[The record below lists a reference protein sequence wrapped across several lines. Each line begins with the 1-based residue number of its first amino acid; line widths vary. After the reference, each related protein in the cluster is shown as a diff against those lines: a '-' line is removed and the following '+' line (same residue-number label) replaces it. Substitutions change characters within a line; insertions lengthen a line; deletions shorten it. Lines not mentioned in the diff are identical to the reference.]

1 MIKVRYPNENGF
13 NHNIEIRK
21 IERIEGDGTFL
32 VRGMENGFNVLLH
45 LDVDGF
51 GRFHKLPTSTAEY
64 LKLMMPFTKRVDVT
78 ENLKGHLN
86 GQNIDS
92 LPEKQKPIDTIKMF
106 YHPVHKKMYIY
117 KENAIDLGYITGD
130 KKYNDTNGIIDS
142 DLTLRNNYYEIS
154 DMQFEQIKEKYKI
167 QVVKFKLKEVKKQ
180 QPHEFNHLN
189 FAKNDDIKTFFE
201 QRIAKLLMDLKYY
214 LEVQGKVDD
223 PTRNLIIQLISH
235 EKEINKLPNTEYKNE
250 LLSVLYFDMIDLLS
264 TVRGLNLSYER
275 VGNYNKKADSY
286 TKLLMIKEK
295 ELGMDLSNVKALVN
309 DIQDNLNEAYKLT
322 SGIEPSTWSLVQT
335 FTNNLSEVLLQDE
348 VMFRKQIAT
357 YNKDNLLYNQIIFE
371 LRNYIEGKNTTK

>member
-51 GRFHKLPTSTAEY
+51 GRFHKLAPSTADY
-64 LKLMMPFTKRVDVT
+64 IKLMMPFTKRVDVT
-78 ENLKGHLN
+78 ENLKGYLN

-106 YHPVHKKMYIY
+106 YHPLLRKMYIY
-117 KENAIDLGYITGD
+117 KENAIDLGFISGE
-130 KKYNDTNGIIDS
+130 KKYNNTNGIIDS
-142 DLTLRNNYYEIS
+142 NLTLINNYYEIS
-154 DMQFEQIKEKYKI
+154 DMQFEQIKDKYKI
-167 QVVKFKLKEVKKQ
+167 QVIKFKIKETKK
-180 QPHEFNHLN
+180 PKHEFNHLN

-201 QRIAKLLMDLKYY
+201 QRIAKLLIDLKYY
-214 LEVQGKVDD
+214 LEVQGKIDD
-223 PTRNLIIQLISH
+223 PTRQLIIQLIDH
-235 EKEINKLPNTEYKNE
+235 EKSINKLPNTEYKNE
-250 LLSVLYFDMIDLLS
+250 LLNILYYDMIDLLS

-286 TKLLMIKEK
+286 AKLLMMKEK
-295 ELGMDLSNVKALVN
+295 ELGMDLSNVKDLIN
-309 DIQDNLNEAYKLT
+309 DIQDNLNESYKLT
-322 SGIEPSTWSLVQT
+322 SAIEPNTWSLVQT

-348 VMFRKQIAT
+348 VLFRKQIAS

-371 LRNYIEGKNTTK
+371 LRNYIEGKNNAK

>member
-13 NHNIEIRK
+13 NHNIEIKK
-21 IERIEGDGTFL
+21 IERLEGDGTFL
-32 VRGMENGFNVLLH
+32 VRGRENGYNVLLH

-78 ENLKGHLN
+78 ENLKGYLN

-106 YHPVHKKMYIY
+106 YHPLLRKMYIY
-117 KENAIDLGYITGD
+117 KENAIDLGFISGE
-130 KKYNDTNGIIDS
+130 KKYNNTNGIIDS
-142 DLTLRNNYYEIS
+142 NLTLINNYYEIS
-154 DMQFEQIKEKYKI
+154 DMQFEQIKDKYKI
-167 QVVKFKLKEVKKQ
+167 QVIKFKIKETKKSK
-180 QPHEFNHLN
+180 HEFNHLN

-201 QRIAKLLMDLKYY
+201 QRIAKLLIDLKYY
-214 LEVQGKVDD
+214 LEVQGKIDD
-223 PTRNLIIQLISH
+223 PTRQLIIQLIDH
-235 EKEINKLPNTEYKNE
+235 EKSINKLPNTEYKNE
-250 LLSVLYFDMIDLLS
+250 LLNILYYDMIDLLS

-286 TKLLMIKEK
+286 AKLLMMKEK
-295 ELGMDLSNVKALVN
+295 ELGMDLSNVKDLIN
-309 DIQDNLNEAYKLT
+309 DIQDNLNESYKLT
-322 SGIEPSTWSLVQT
+322 SAIEPNTWSLVQT

-348 VMFRKQIAT
+348 VLFRKQIAS

-371 LRNYIEGKNTTK
+371 LRNYIEGKNNAK

>member
-13 NHNIEIRK
+13 NHNIEIKK
-21 IERIEGDGTFL
+21 IERLEGDGTFL
-32 VRGMENGFNVLLH
+32 VRGRENGYNVLLH

-78 ENLKGHLN
+78 ENLKGYLN

-106 YHPVHKKMYIY
+106 YHPLLRKMYIY
-117 KENAIDLGYITGD
+117 KENAIDLGFISGE
-130 KKYNDTNGIIDS
+130 KKYNNTNGIIDS
-142 DLTLRNNYYEIS
+142 NLTLINNYYEIS
-154 DMQFEQIKEKYKI
+154 DMQFEQIKDKYKI
-167 QVVKFKLKEVKKQ
+167 QVIKFKIKETKK
-180 QPHEFNHLN
+180 PKHEFNHLN

-201 QRIAKLLMDLKYY
+201 QRIAKLLIDLKYY
-214 LEVQGKVDD
+214 LEVQGKIDD
-223 PTRNLIIQLISH
+223 PTRQLIIQLIDH
-235 EKEINKLPNTEYKNE
+235 EKSINKLPNTEYKNE
-250 LLSVLYFDMIDLLS
+250 LLNILYYDMIDLLS

-286 TKLLMIKEK
+286 AKLLMMKEK
-295 ELGMDLSNVKALVN
+295 ELGMDLSNVKDLIN
-309 DIQDNLNEAYKLT
+309 DIQDNLNESYKLT
-322 SGIEPSTWSLVQT
+322 SAIEPNTWSLVQT

-348 VMFRKQIAT
+348 VLFRKQIAS

-371 LRNYIEGKNTTK
+371 LRNYIEGKNNAK